1 MINLYSKEFVKNIY
15 KKPNSKS
22 EITSQIIY
30 GEKIQILKKLGNWV
44 KIKTLIDNY
53 TGFIINKKLENN
65 FNATHKCFLTKTKIY
80 NKQKN
85 FKKIYLPFNSRLSV
99 NNKKNGYG
107 EFEKGKWVKL
117 KHLKKINYIEKDFLN
132 IIKNFKDTKYLWGGK
147 SYQGIDCSAL
157 LQIFYL
163 FNNKFFPR
171 DTKDQIKFK
180 KVSLKKH
187 TFNKGHIIY
196 WKGHVAVCIN
206 KKKLIHAYGPKKK
219 VLIMGIKDTIKLI
232 EKTAN
237 LKVIKISKI

>member
-1 MINLYSKEFVKNIY
+1 MINLYSKELVKNIY
-15 KKPNSKS
+15 KKPSSKS

-30 GEKIQILKKLGNWV
+30 GEKIKILKESNNWL

-53 TGFIINKKLENN
+53 SGFIKNKKLEQN
-65 FNATHKCFLTKTKIY
+65 FKATHKCFLIKTKIY
-80 NKQKN
+80 NK
-85 FKKIYLPFNSRLSV
+85 KKRVKEYLPFNSRLSIK
-99 NNKKNGYG
+99 NRKNGYG

-117 KHLKKINYIEKDFLN
+117 NNLKKINYIEKDFLN
-132 IIKNFKDTKYLWGGK
+132 ILKKFKNTKYLWGGK

-180 KVSLKKH
+180 KVSYKRH

-196 WKGHVAVCIN
+196 WKGHVAVCVN
-206 KKKLIHAYGPKKK
+206 KKKLIHAYGPKKR
-219 VLIMGIKDTIKLI
+219 VLIMNIKDTIKII